1 MHHQI
6 IPDQH
11 DTNIEIGRFIHE
23 NTYKRNKKEI
33 QFGNVKFDVFMQDGN
48 KVIIGETKKSSR
60 YQTASKY
67 QLLYYL
73 SVLRDAGIEA
83 QGLLLYPEER
93 KRVEVILDDQSRI
106 DLNEAIAEI
115 QRIIAKEHAP
125 PVKKNNFW
133 RRCGYRE
140 YCYA

>member
-33 QFGNVKFDVFMQDGN
+33 QFGNVKFDVFMQDGK
-48 KVIIGETKKSSR
+48 KVIIGETEKSSR

-125 PVKKNNFW
+125 PVKKNNFC